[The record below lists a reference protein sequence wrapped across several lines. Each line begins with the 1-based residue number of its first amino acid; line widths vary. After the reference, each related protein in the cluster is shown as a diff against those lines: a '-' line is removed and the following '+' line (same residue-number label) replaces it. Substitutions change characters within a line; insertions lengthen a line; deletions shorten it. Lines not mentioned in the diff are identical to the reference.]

1 VVRSPRDLP
10 EEETMRKTWLFV
22 TAALACAA
30 ATGSASADA
39 GEPSAIVAAHPAIVR
54 LGGFSKVTVSGV
66 AGASLEVRLPG
77 ATTTW
82 GTSFG
87 WRPLVRG
94 PGGWFGTLPR
104 PALRGVY
111 PIEIRTGRGPGV
123 LTSRRWLLRVLAPGT
138 LARPALATPLAVAR
152 WWVATAPARES
163 RLVAFKRW
171 PLPDS
176 DRRDPRL
183 HRLLVIAYSRVGDR
197 RVRDRLGIWITAFRT
212 TLHGRWRLLEATVE
226 PPG

>member
-1 VVRSPRDLP
+1 MMKIAVPA
-10 EEETMRKTWLFV
+10 
-22 TAALACAA
+22 AALVFGGALGTTAV
-30 ATGSASADA
+30 GAS
-39 GEPSAIVAAHPAIVR
+39 EPSAIVAAHPAVVR
-54 LGGFSKVTVSGV
+54 LGGPSTVTVSGLS
-66 AGASLEVRLPG
+66 GTSLEVRLPG
-77 ATTTW
+77 ATTTR

-87 WRPLVRG
+87 WRPLTRGVRG
-94 PGGWFGTLPR
+94 WSGALPR

-111 PIEIRTGRGPGV
+111 PIEIRVGRGSGV

-138 LARPALATPLAVAR
+138 LARPAFATPLAVAH
-152 WWVATAPARES
+152 WWVATSVARPS

-183 HRLLVIAYSRVGDR
+183 HRLLVIAYSPVGDR
-197 RVRDRLGIWITAFRT
+197 RVGDRLGIWITAFRMT
-212 TLHGRWRLLEATVE
+212 PKGSWRLLEATVK